1 MSNRKYPS
9 GYEKLK
15 KKKRIDSLI
24 QSQKGALEKFI
35 TSNKRDQ
42 NSQSNETTK
51 HATLNEI
58 RDNEMMVDQTIENYN
73 DKNCDNNMVG
83 KECQENTEEE
93 EINVETKDIDNNPS
107 NISINIYDPG
117 RWENINIKLRDLL
130 VEKGPIRKVINFLKD
145 ETSNHFSTFYYMRRL
160 SNGESHDGR
169 WLVYSKDLDKVCC
182 FCCKLFGTRFS
193 GSQFGNK

>member
-1 MSNRKYPS
+1 MSNRKYSS

-83 KECQENTEEE
+83 KEC
-93 EINVETKDIDNNPS
+93 
-107 NISINIYDPG
+107 
-117 RWENINIKLRDLL
+117 
-130 VEKGPIRKVINFLKD
+130 
-145 ETSNHFSTFYYMRRL
+145 
-160 SNGESHDGR
+160 
-169 WLVYSKDLDKVCC
+169 
-182 FCCKLFGTRFS
+182 
-193 GSQFGNK
+193 